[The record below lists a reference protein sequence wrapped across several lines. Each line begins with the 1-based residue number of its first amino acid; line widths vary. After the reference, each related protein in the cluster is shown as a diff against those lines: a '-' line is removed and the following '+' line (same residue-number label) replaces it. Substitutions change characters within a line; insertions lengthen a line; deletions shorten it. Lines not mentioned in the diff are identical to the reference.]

1 MPPSSFPHPAS
12 SLRPSFHPALPP
24 SRAPSPDVNGG
35 STLAS
40 GQVTPKDRWV
50 LYPRRGHSAL
60 NSGIKSL
67 SSRPLLVVGRP
78 DDLLQDPGV
87 PLTSNQLGPEEKKDL
102 ERGLSQM
109 GAQGRDGVTC
119 APVWVEDKLHQ
130 GMLHAA
136 FHFSPIMTNR
146 SLFFRFLRGNVQNLS
161 LANLP
166 LPFAP
171 RQHQQ
176 NC

>member
-40 GQVTPKDRWV
+40 GQITPKDRWV

-136 FHFSPIMTNR
+136 F
-146 SLFFRFLRGNVQNLS
+146 LFQLD
-161 LANLP
+161 
-166 LPFAP
+166 
-171 RQHQQ
+171 
-176 NC
+176 